1 MLKRNVSVV
10 MALVCSLLM
19 SPVAPVVVYANPTS
33 SWVDQDEGL
42 KQAKKKMESFASYH
56 DAYEWME
63 GLLNQ
68 VKKTKSIY
76 EMRTF
81 VQHLV
86 FYPTIDW
93 GNVEKRIFAEK
104 AAELF
109 PFLHPEA
116 ERDPLL
122 RYAAESLYLR
132 GKETKDYA
140 DYEAAMQ
147 FVNRIS
153 DKEERGKWENKLKEL
168 ERIVKKPKD
177 DGNSGYLDPDGDK
190 QYDPDIFKN
199 PPKDTGNN
207 YKPGFGEDSLK
218 DDQPDRVPTLPSGT
232 RKPSLPQDLARIDIP
247 TDPRS
252 FREDGFYGR
261 IPSLE
266 GKLSPSS
273 PSSSNNGALESG
285 PLKKEEKESS
295 ITIQYTLNK
304 QNETPRYEDT
314 GIRISEDGIMTYKQA
329 RDALEVIAIQAKGR
343 FVDDKTQALALLE
356 GRLLVVREKDFPFR
370 AETFVS
376 LFDDMKRVG
385 VRLLDTRI
393 GKKTPAVDLVESYHI
408 TTIWVKGREVEMP
421 QELFSENSVVLF
433 PLRAVAESLGAELEE
448 DKGKAKVRLGGRE
461 VIYHDGSTIVLVNG
475 QKKTM
480 KVPPRVTQKG
490 VRMVDIVPIL
500 EAFGLSME
508 VDSKTKRII
517 IQ

>member
-109 PFLHPEA
+109 PFLQPET
-116 ERDPLL
+116 ER
-122 RYAAESLYLR
+122 ESLLSYAVESFYLR

-140 DYEAAMQ
+140 DCEAAMQ

-153 DKEERGKWENKLKEL
+153 DKGEREKWTSKLKEV
-168 ERIVKKPKD
+168 ERLAKGPKD
-177 DGNSGYLDPDGDK
+177 DGNSGYLDPDGDE
-190 QYDPDIFKN
+190 QYDPDVFKN

-207 YKPGFGEDSLK
+207 YKPGFGEGSLK
-218 DDQPDRVPTLPSGT
+218 DDQPDRVPMLPSGS
-232 RKPSLPQDLARIDIP
+232 RKPSVPQDLARVDVP

-266 GKLSPSS
+266 GELGSSS
-273 PSSSNNGALESG
+273 PSSSSSSVLEGS
-285 PLKKEEKESS
+285 PLKKETKESP

-304 QNETPRYEDT
+304 QKDVSRYEDT

-343 FVDDKTQALALLE
+343 FVDDETQALALLE
-356 GRLLVVREKDFPFR
+356 GRLLVVREKDFPLR
-370 AETFVS
+370 AETFVD

-408 TTIWVKGREVEMP
+408 TTIWMKGREVEMS

-433 PLRAVAESLGAELEE
+433 PLRAVAEGLGASVQEE
-448 DKGKAKVRLGGRE
+448 NGTVVVRFKEKE
-461 VIYHDGSTIVLVNG
+461 VVYRDGSERVLVNG
-475 QKKTM
+475 KEKTM
-480 KVPPRVTQKG
+480 KVAPRVTQKG
-490 VRMVDIVPIL
+490 VRMADVMPML
-500 EAFGLSME
+500 EAFGFSME
-508 VDSKTKRII
+508 VDAKSKRII
-517 IQ
+517 VR